1 MHGEEGQMGDGATHA
16 RQRDPQRKERILT
29 ASAELVAER
38 GYHGVAL
45 VDIGARAGI
54 VGSGI
59 YRHFPSKD
67 AILVALL
74 DRVMR
79 RLSHGAGA
87 IISTAPS
94 DAEALSALVDDH
106 VRIAVED
113 RAVLAVYHREGHNV
127 APEQQRRLRRDQRHY
142 VEEWVHVLGHLRP
155 DLADAELR
163 VAVHAAIGAI
173 QSTLF
178 FRSGLP
184 PVRLAELLRTAAHGC
199 LGVAPAPDIVNQ
211 E

>member
-1 MHGEEGQMGDGATHA
+1 MDNGATRA
-16 RQRDPQRKERILT
+16 RQRDPERKERILA

-38 GYHGVAL
+38 GYHSVGL

-74 DRVMR
+74 DKVMR
-79 RLSHGAGA
+79 RLSEGATA
-87 IISTAPS
+87 IISTTGS
-94 DAEALSALVDDH
+94 DHEALSALVDDH
-106 VRIAVED
+106 IQIAIED

-127 APEQQRRLRRDQRHY
+127 APEQQRMLRRAQRHY

-184 PVRLAELLRTAAHGC
+184 PLRLAELLRTAAHGC
-199 LGVAPAPDIVNQ
+199 LGVAPARNIVNK
-211 E
+211 ESLER

>member
-1 MHGEEGQMGDGATHA
+1 MEIGATHA
-16 RQRDPQRKERILT
+16 RQRDPRRRERIL
-29 ASAELVAER
+29 AAAAELVAER
-38 GYHGVAL
+38 GYHSVSL

-67 AILVALL
+67 AILAALL
-74 DRVMR
+74 GKVMQQ
-79 RLSHGAGA
+79 LSDGAA
-87 IISTAPS
+87 KILATAPG

-106 VRIAVED
+106 IRIALED

-127 APEQQRRLRRDQRHY
+127 APEQQRMLRRAQRHY
-142 VEEWVHVLGHLRP
+142 VAEWVHLLGHLRP

-184 PVRLAELLRTAAHGC
+184 ASRLAAVLRSAAHGC
-199 LGVAPAPDIVNQ
+199 LGVAPAQNPVNKDSP
-211 E
+211 ER

>member
-1 MHGEEGQMGDGATHA
+1 MEDCATHA
-16 RQRDPQRKERILT
+16 RQRDPQRKERILA

-38 GYHGVAL
+38 GYHSVGL

-67 AILVALL
+67 AILMALL
-74 DRVMR
+74 DKVMR
-79 RLSHGAGA
+79 RLSDGAAA
-87 IISTAPS
+87 IIATARS

-106 VRIAVED
+106 VRIAIED
-113 RAVLAVYHREGHNV
+113 RAVLAVYHREGQNV
-127 APEQQRRLRRDQRHY
+127 TPEQQRMLRRAQRHY

-184 PVRLAELLRTAAHGC
+184 TPRLAEVLRSAAHGC
-199 LGVAPAPDIVNQ
+199 LGVAPAQNLVNK
-211 E
+211 ESLEH

>member
-1 MHGEEGQMGDGATHA
+1 MEDGATHA
-16 RQRDPQRKERILT
+16 RQRDPERKERIL
-29 ASAELVAER
+29 AACAELVAER

-79 RLSHGAGA
+79 RLSDGATA
-87 IISTAPS
+87 IISTARS
-94 DAEALSALVDDH
+94 DNEALSALVDDH
-106 VRIAVED
+106 VRIAIED

-127 APEQQRRLRRDQRHY
+127 RPEQQRMLRRAQRHY
-142 VEEWVHVLGHLRP
+142 LEKWVHVLGHLRP

-184 PVRLAELLRTAAHGC
+184 PLRLAELLRTAALGC
-199 LGVAPAPDIVNQ
+199 LGVAPAQNVVNK
-211 E
+211 ESLVH